1 MTPITAFNRLLTAGE
16 RSDLAPK
23 SKALET
29 LFEQAK
35 AFDIDRL
42 KGAEVTVQLKKPR
55 SHKEQLERL
64 IELITEKRTP
74 RLKGR
79 IRVEIVTST
88 LNYAVRRNG
97 AAIVIRTSVLP
108 NDKRFPEVL
117 QRFSIAARRL
127 LNARPFDIPAP
138 KMTPDEHRGWQGLI
152 NLGARVSRGGT
163 ALDLRSILPK
173 DCGDLA
179 RLLHHWQLVCS
190 GSANVPIR
198 NRVGDPIGVYT
209 KERLS

>member
-1 MTPITAFNRLLTAGE
+1 MTPITAFNRLLTSGE
-16 RSDLAPK
+16 RSGSAPK
-23 SKALET
+23 LPGLFQAVKET
-29 LFEQAK
+29 LGPSELAK
-35 AFDIDRL
+35 
-42 KGAEVTVQLKKPR
+42 EMKPR
-55 SHKEQLERL
+55 THKEKLERL

-173 DCGDLA
+173 DCADLA